1 MSGLP
6 PGRQQRRTSDR
17 PVEMPYGVR
26 LAAAWS
32 WRGVI
37 IVVALYLFLR
47 IVAKVEVLVDP
58 ILVAMLLVA
67 LVRPVYE
74 QLRDVA
80 FGRRQV
86 PRGLAAMV
94 TILLTLAIVGGLLTL
109 IAQQVATGFPSLR
122 DQASAG
128 LDELQRWLASG
139 PLHISADQLSG
150 WVDQAQESLKQNS
163 DTLVNSALQLTTTAG
178 HVITGFFISMFA
190 TFFFLSG
197 GRGIWSWTVSLF
209 PAAAR
214 RPVDGAGE
222 LAWSTLTSFVR
233 ATVLVAL
240 VDGAGVAIAA
250 AILQVP
256 LALPLG
262 VLVFL
267 GAFVP
272 IVGAVVT
279 GAVAVLVALVAQGPV
294 VALIMLGAVIAVQ
307 QLEAHVLQPF
317 LLGRAV
323 AVHPLA
329 VILAIGT
336 GVIVAGIVGALFA
349 VPFVAVA
356 NVVTRY
362 IAAGAPPLEE
372 YAARSK
378 RGAEAVSA
386 PLADQPE
393 PVTDASGEFP
403 PRTPPSESGE
413 ESRGEAGGEV
423 G

>member
-1 MSGLP
+1 VSGLNP
-6 PGRQQRRTSDR
+6 HRPQRRISDR
-17 PVEMPYGVR
+17 PVELPYGVR

-32 WRGVI
+32 WRVVI
-37 IVVALYLFLR
+37 IVIALYFFLR
-47 IVAKVEVLVDP
+47 ILAKVEVLVVP
-58 ILVAMLLVA
+58 VLVATLLVA
-67 LVRPVYE
+67 LIRPVYE
-74 QLRDVA
+74 Q
-80 FGRRQV
+80 FHEITIGRRQV

-94 TILLTLAIVGGLLTL
+94 TILLTLAVVGGLLTL

-139 PLHISADQLSG
+139 PLHISAAQWSD

-163 DTLVNSALQLTTTAG
+163 DTLVDSALTLTTTAG
-178 HVITGFFISMFA
+178 HLVTGFFITLFA

-197 GRGIWSWTVSLF
+197 GRGIWSWLVGLF
-209 PAAAR
+209 PAMAR
-214 RPVDGAGE
+214 HPVDGAGE
-222 LAWSTLTSFVR
+222 LAWTTLTSFVR

-240 VDGAGVAIAA
+240 VDGAGVGISAA
-250 AILQVP
+250 VLRVP

-307 QLEAHVLQPF
+307 QVEAHVLQPF
-317 LLGRAV
+317 LMGRAV

-336 GVIVAGIVGALFA
+336 GAIVAGIVGALFA

-362 IAAGAPPLEE
+362 IASGSPPVEE

-378 RGAEAVSA
+378 EASETVEQ
-386 PLADQPE
+386 PLADE
-393 PVTDASGEFP
+393 PAPVADASGEVVEP
-403 PRTPPSESGE
+403 APDDSRQENAEKTVGPRP
-413 ESRGEAGGEV
+413 
-423 G
+423 